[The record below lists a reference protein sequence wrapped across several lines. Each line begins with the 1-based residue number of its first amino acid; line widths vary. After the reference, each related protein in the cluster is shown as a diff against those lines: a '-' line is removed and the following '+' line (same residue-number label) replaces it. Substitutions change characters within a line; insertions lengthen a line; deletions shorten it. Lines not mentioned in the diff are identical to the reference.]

1 MTTTQLET
9 GFDRETTAAEVV
21 EGVDLS
27 GRFAIVTG
35 GYSGI
40 GLEMTRA
47 LASAGAD
54 VLVPARR
61 PDVARSA
68 LGPLAEV
75 TSLDLTD
82 PRSIRRF
89 ASHLVDR
96 GRPVDVLIHG
106 AGVMRRTRDLVGP
119 GWETHLAVHH
129 LGPHL
134 LTSLVLPVVAD
145 VGRVVML
152 SSAGHF
158 LSDIRWDDLHFGRAV
173 EYDPWVAYG
182 QSKTAC
188 ALAAIYLDDALAE
201 RGGHAFAVHP
211 GSILTPLQREI
222 PVEEQRRLGWID
234 AGGRPPAGFKN
245 TEQGAATAV
254 WAATSPL
261 LDAHGGAYLQDCNL
275 AAAATSD
282 DMLIGGV
289 KPWAQDRAS
298 AERLRVLSE
307 KLMGALVEN

>member
-1 MTTTQLET
+1 MQLQS
-9 GFDRETTAAEVV
+9 GFDRETTAAEVLQ
-21 EGVDLS
+21 GVDLS

-35 GYSGI
+35 GYSGL

-47 LASAGAD
+47 LATAGAD

-68 LGPLAEV
+68 LGHLADV
-75 TSLDLTD
+75 ASLDLTD
-82 PRSIRRF
+82 PRSIRRL
-89 ASHLVDR
+89 AADLLER
-96 GRPVDVLIHG
+96 GRLIDVLIHG
-106 AGVMRRTRDLVGP
+106 AGVMRRTHDLVGP
-119 GWETHLAVHH
+119 GWEAQLTVHH

-134 LTSLVLPVVAD
+134 LTRLLLPVIAD
-145 VGRVVML
+145 AARVVML

-158 LSDIRWDDLHFGRAV
+158 LSDIRWDDPHFTREH

-188 ALAAIYLDDALAE
+188 ALAAIYLDDALSD

-211 GSILTPLQREI
+211 GSILTPLQREV
-222 PVEEQRRLGWID
+222 PPEEQHRLGWID
-234 AGGRPPAGFKN
+234 AEGRAPTGFKKA
-245 TEQGAATAV
+245 EQGAATAV
-254 WAATSPL
+254 WAATSL
-261 LDAHGGAYLQDCNL
+261 LVDAHGGAYLQDCNL
-275 AAAATSD
+275 AAPATSD

-289 KPWAQDRAS
+289 KPWAQDRES

-307 KLMGALVEN
+307 KLVGASVGN

>member
-9 GFDRETTAAEVV
+9 GFDRETTAAEVL

-35 GYSGI
+35 GYSGL

-75 TSLDLTD
+75 ASLDLTA
-82 PRSIRRF
+82 PGSIRRL
-89 ASHLVDR
+89 ASDLVER
-96 GRPVDVLIHG
+96 GRPVDVLIHA
-106 AGVMRRTRDLVGP
+106 AGVMRRTHDLVGP

-134 LTSLVLPVVAD
+134 LTSLLLPVVAD
-145 VGRVVML
+145 AGRVVML

-158 LSDIRWDDLHFGRAV
+158 LSDIRWDDPHFARTT

-211 GSILTPLQREI
+211 GSILTPLQREV
-222 PVEEQRRLGWID
+222 PAEEQRRLGWID
-234 AGGRPPAGFKN
+234 SHGRPPTGFKN
-245 TEQGAATAV
+245 AEQGAATAV
-254 WAATSPL
+254 WAATAPL
-261 LDAHGGAYLQDCNL
+261 LVAHGGAYLQDCDL
-275 AAAATSD
+275 AAPATSD
-282 DMLIGGV
+282 DMLVGGV
-289 KPWAQDRAS
+289 KPWARDRES
-298 AERLRVLSE
+298 AERLRVLTE
-307 KLMGALVEN
+307 GLVGASDES